1 MMMLLDLEAEAQT
14 RDCFHG
20 NLLLILDI
28 VLASING
35 ILATIA
41 FSQILDSVLIANECL
56 DSRQKSG
63 VPMVLCKLDVE
74 KTYDHVNWD
83 FLIYMLDCCGFLE
96 KWRSKKLDK
105 AVRDDLMSGVRV
117 GPTASDVLVEVVY
130 GVKINMGK
138 FELVPVG
145 VVPNIANM
153 VNVLGCKQGSFPMKY
168 LGLLLGA
175 NVRDF
180 SIWNPIIEKME
191 RRLAGWKWLYLS
203 IGAHQNSF
211 AESTKWMDTSKRMNV
226 HLQVLHLMIGSSN
239 LGYFVYFISALV
251 ATSEGWICWSNVCG
265 FLLLAFPKILF
276 LATFLL
282 VLSFWVDLCHQAND
296 EEDDDD
302 ETSIQQTLLEKLSK
316 PRSSNTDSHWRCCS
330 FHGIH
335 IGTRQKF
342 VITVVVL
349 VFVLMMTFAVI
360 IWIGAGKNPID
371 SSVVAR
377 VFEDFLAVTSLSLG
391 GALGCYGLML
401 FLKLKK
407 VRSEKGSSE
416 VWKVAGLAIVS
427 VVCFTSSASV
437 ALLTDIPLFYHW
449 HLKKINRVKE
459 VVLLILYYFI
469 GCSVPSA
476 VVLWNMRELP
486 PPIKIH
492 KQEQSRAIAFISHG
506 AVATHPPQRWTNA
519 TSSKN
524 QSYDILVEVGTEL
537 CPQLLSI
544 KSKSHIRKSNGV
556 GKHCAM
562 LLPGL
567 EKKCWTHKPSVQN
580 ELELRRCVPN
590 I

>member
-1 MMMLLDLEAEAQT
+1 MMLLDLEAEAQT

-41 FSQILDSVLIANECL
+41 FSQLIRIHLRSQQNGWT
-56 DSRQKSG
+56 RQK
-63 VPMVLCKLDVE
+63 
-74 KTYDHVNWD
+74 
-83 FLIYMLDCCGFLE
+83 
-96 KWRSKKLDK
+96 
-105 AVRDDLMSGVRV
+105 
-117 GPTASDVLVEVVY
+117 
-130 GVKINMGK
+130 
-138 FELVPVG
+138 
-145 VVPNIANM
+145 
-153 VNVLGCKQGSFPMKY
+153 
-168 LGLLLGA
+168 
-175 NVRDF
+175 
-180 SIWNPIIEKME
+180 
-191 RRLAGWKWLYLS
+191 
-203 IGAHQNSF
+203 
-211 AESTKWMDTSKRMNV
+211 
-226 HLQVLHLMIGSSN
+226 VLHLMIGSSN

-524 QSYDILVEVGTEL
+524 QASRASPI
-537 CPQLLSI
+537 
-544 KSKSHIRKSNGV
+544 
-556 GKHCAM
+556 
-562 LLPGL
+562 
-567 EKKCWTHKPSVQN
+567 
-580 ELELRRCVPN
+580 
-590 I
+590 

>member
-1 MMMLLDLEAEAQT
+1 MTWLDLEAEAQT

-41 FSQILDSVLIANECL
+41 FSQLIRIHLRSQQNGWT
-56 DSRQKSG
+56 RQK
-63 VPMVLCKLDVE
+63 
-74 KTYDHVNWD
+74 
-83 FLIYMLDCCGFLE
+83 
-96 KWRSKKLDK
+96 
-105 AVRDDLMSGVRV
+105 
-117 GPTASDVLVEVVY
+117 
-130 GVKINMGK
+130 
-138 FELVPVG
+138 
-145 VVPNIANM
+145 
-153 VNVLGCKQGSFPMKY
+153 
-168 LGLLLGA
+168 
-175 NVRDF
+175 
-180 SIWNPIIEKME
+180 
-191 RRLAGWKWLYLS
+191 
-203 IGAHQNSF
+203 
-211 AESTKWMDTSKRMNV
+211 
-226 HLQVLHLMIGSSN
+226 VLHLMIGSSN

-251 ATSEGWICWSNVCG
+251 APCEGWICWSNVCG
-265 FLLLAFPKILF
+265 FLLLAFPNILF

-416 VWKVAGLAIVS
+416 VWKVAGLAVVS
-427 VVCFTSSASV
+427 VVCFTSSALV
-437 ALLTDIPLFYHW
+437 ALLTDIPLFYLW

-476 VVLWNMRELP
+476 IVLWNMRELP

-492 KQEQSRAIAFISHG
+492 KQEQSRAITFISHG
-506 AVATHPPQRWTNA
+506 AVAAHPPQRWTNA

-524 QSYDILVEVGTEL
+524 QASRASPI
-537 CPQLLSI
+537 
-544 KSKSHIRKSNGV
+544 
-556 GKHCAM
+556 
-562 LLPGL
+562 
-567 EKKCWTHKPSVQN
+567 
-580 ELELRRCVPN
+580 
-590 I
+590 